1 MKLNRTIIPAAIL
14 SAGIILGGCQAS
26 NTQKGTAI
34 GAGAGGAIGGVIGNQ
49 AGNTALGAIIGA
61 TVGGTT
67 GAIIGSHMD
76 KQAEELERDL
86 EGATVERVG
95 EGIKITFDSG
105 LLFAIDSDDL
115 SSASQTNIANLAN
128 TLKKYEDTDIL
139 VYGHTDAS
147 GSDDYNQAL
156 SERRAESVEN
166 YLEAK
171 GVSGGRITAKGFGE
185 SEPVAS
191 NDTAAGRQQNRR
203 VEVAIMANK
212 RMKRAGREGK
222 ALNNSIFKQ
231 KAIL

>member
-1 MKLNRTIIPAAIL
+1 MKNLTRNLLPLVVL

-34 GAGAGGAIGGVIGNQ
+34 GAGAGTAIGGVIGNQ

-61 TVGGTT
+61 TVGGAT

-76 KQAEELERDL
+76 KQAKELERDL

-105 LLFAIDSDDL
+105 LLFAVNSDDL
-115 SSASQTNIANLAN
+115 SAASQVNITNLAA
-128 TLKKYEDTDIL
+128 TLTKYKDTDIL

-147 GSDDYNQAL
+147 GSDEYNQAL
-156 SERRAESVEN
+156 SERRANSVKS
-166 YLEAK
+166 YLTQK
-171 GVSGGRITAKGFGE
+171 GVSGGRINAQGFGE
-185 SEPVAS
+185 NEPVAS
-191 NDTAAGRQQNRR
+191 NETAAGKQANRR

-212 RMKRAGREGK
+212 RMKRAAEKGN
-222 ALNNSIFKQ
+222 L
-231 KAIL
+231 

>member
-1 MKLNRTIIPAAIL
+1 MKNITRNFIPVTILA
-14 SAGIILGGCQAS
+14 AGIILGGCQAS

-34 GAGAGGAIGGVIGNQ
+34 GAGAGTTIGGVIGNQ

-105 LLFAIDSDDL
+105 LLFAIDSDNL
-115 SSASQTNIANLAN
+115 SAASQTNLANLAK

-139 VYGHTDAS
+139 VNGYTDAS
-147 GSDDYNQAL
+147 GSHEYNQNL
-156 SERRAESVEN
+156 SEQRAQTVKDFLN
-166 YLEAK
+166 QK
-171 GVSGGRITAKGFGE
+171 GVNNGRIISRGFGE
-185 SEPVAS
+185 NEPVAS
-191 NDTAAGRQQNRR
+191 NDTAAGRQENRR

-212 RMKRAGREGK
+212 RMKRAAKKGN
-222 ALNNSIFKQ
+222 L
-231 KAIL
+231 